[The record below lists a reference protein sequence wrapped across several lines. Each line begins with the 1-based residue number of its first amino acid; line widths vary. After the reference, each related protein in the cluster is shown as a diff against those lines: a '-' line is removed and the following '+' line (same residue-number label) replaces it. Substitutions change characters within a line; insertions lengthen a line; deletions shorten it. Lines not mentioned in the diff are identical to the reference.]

1 MFLQRYLMIINTP
14 TITSLHFTLLI
25 IHCAFL
31 SGKLEW
37 IVFPGGLFS
46 RALGKNMWVYLWWF
60 LLLNSRKHTHTYAAA
75 AEISL
80 AGLKCFIYCN
90 ALVGED
96 PDHAFIIIKAPRHS
110 AQRARRVARLQ
121 RHLKN
126 VQVEERLAV
135 ATWQKMTMS
144 KKRHL

>member
-1 MFLQRYLMIINTP
+1 M
-14 TITSLHFTLLI
+14 
-25 IHCAFL
+25 
-31 SGKLEW
+31 
-37 IVFPGGLFS
+37 FPGELFS
-46 RALGKNMWVYLWWF
+46 KALSKNVGLSVRIF
-60 LLLNSRKHTHTYAAA
+60 ALKQQETHTHTHI

-110 AQRARRVARLQ
+110 AQRARRVLCFL

-126 VQVEERLAV
+126 VQVEERLAM
-135 ATWQKMTMS
+135 AT
-144 KKRHL
+144 

>member
-1 MFLQRYLMIINTP
+1 MFLQSYLMIINIP

-31 SGKLEW
+31 SGKREW
-37 IVFPGGLFS
+37 IVFPGELFS
-46 RALGKNMWVYLWWF
+46 KALGKNMWVYLLWF
-60 LLLNSRKHTHTYAAA
+60 LLLNTRNNTHTHI

-110 AQRARRVARLQ
+110 AQRARRVLRLLW
-121 RHLKN
+121 HLKN
-126 VQVEERLAV
+126 VQVEESLAV

-144 KKRHL
+144 KNRHL